1 MSARILVVDDDPEI
15 VNLFAYAL
23 RRAGYQV
30 ESALDGQTALERA
43 RQAPPDVI
51 ILDVM
56 MPGMDGYEVA
66 RQLRAEAA
74 TSSLPIVML
83 TARALIADQVEGLRA
98 GADSYL
104 VKPVTPSVLVNKVR
118 EILGHPSP
126 PPSSQQSVAS
136 SQ

>member
-30 ESALDGQTALERA
+30 EGVLDGRAALERA
-43 RQAPPDVI
+43 RQAPPDLI
-51 ILDVM
+51 LLDVM

-74 TSSLPIVML
+74 TSSTPIVML
-83 TARALIADQVEGLRA
+83 TARALIADQVEGLQA
-98 GADSYL
+98 GANSYL

-118 EILGHPSP
+118 EILSIH
-126 PPSSQQSVAS
+126 
-136 SQ
+136 

>member
-15 VNLFAYAL
+15 VHLFTYAL

-30 ESALDGQTALERA
+30 EGALDGQTALEHA
-43 RQAPPDVI
+43 RQAPPDLI

-56 MPGMDGYEVA
+56 MPGIDGYEVA

-74 TSSLPIVML
+74 TATIPIVML
-83 TARALIADQVEGLRA
+83 TARALIADQVEGLQA
-98 GADSYL
+98 GANSYL

-118 EILGHPSP
+118 EIL
-126 PPSSQQSVAS
+126 AAC
-136 SQ
+136 

>member
-30 ESALDGQTALERA
+30 EGVLDGRAALERA
-43 RQAPPDVI
+43 RQAPPDLI
-51 ILDVM
+51 LLDVM

-74 TSSLPIVML
+74 TASTPIVML
-83 TARALIADQVEGLRA
+83 TARALIADQVEGLQA
-98 GADSYL
+98 GANSYL

-118 EILGHPSP
+118 EILSIR
-126 PPSSQQSVAS
+126 
-136 SQ
+136 

>member
-1 MSARILVVDDDPEI
+1 MNARILVVDDDPEI

-30 ESALDGQTALERA
+30 EGVLDSQAALERA
-43 RQAPPDVI
+43 RQAPPDLI
-51 ILDVM
+51 LLDVM

-74 TSSLPIVML
+74 TSSTPIVML
-83 TARALIADQVEGLRA
+83 TARALIADQVEGLQA
-98 GADSYL
+98 GANSYL

-118 EILGHPSP
+118 EILSIR
-126 PPSSQQSVAS
+126 
-136 SQ
+136 